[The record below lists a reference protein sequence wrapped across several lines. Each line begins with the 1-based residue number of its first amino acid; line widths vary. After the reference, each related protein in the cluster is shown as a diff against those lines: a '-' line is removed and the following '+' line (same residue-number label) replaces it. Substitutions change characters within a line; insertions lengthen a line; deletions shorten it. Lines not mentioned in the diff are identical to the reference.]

1 MQPEST
7 SIIYRPDLAQ
17 LVQEYD
23 VEKAAARFIG
33 RRAAPI
39 FGVPNRA
46 GQYPIMNRENF
57 KKPASSKR
65 AKDGSYNRITGKFG
79 QGTYRCDE
87 NGLEYPIDDARRAE
101 YRNLIDAEAAAAQIL
116 WYQLLL
122 GLETRVATLYSGGG
136 FTNHNV
142 ATAWSTKATAL
153 PLDDI
158 ESGIEVIEDKC
169 GVGAED
175 ISLIIPRAD
184 FREML
189 STAQVVDKSKYTN
202 PGVQPSM
209 LREAQVA
216 AMLGIKEVLR
226 ARSVYDSTEEGV
238 TETNAQC
245 WTAGV
250 MYLAVLASDNES
262 LEIPSAARIIQWDE
276 DAPELPVMES
286 YRYDPVRSDIVRG
299 RMHTDEVLIGETD
312 LFVYQLTNT

>member
-1 MQPEST
+1 MQPESA

-23 VEKAAARFIG
+23 VEKAAARFIA
-33 RRAAPI
+33 RKAAPV

-57 KKPASSKR
+57 KKPASSRR
-65 AKDGSYNRITGKFG
+65 AKDGAYNRITGKFG

-87 NGLEYPIDDARRAE
+87 NGLEYPIDDARREE
-101 YRNLIDAEAAAAQIL
+101 YRNLINAEAAGSRIL

-122 GLETRVATLYSGGG
+122 GLESRVAALYSGGG

-158 ESGIEVIEDKC
+158 ETGIEVLEDKC
-169 GVGAED
+169 GAGEGD

-189 STAQVVDKSKYTN
+189 STTQVVNKSQYTN

-238 TETNAQC
+238 AETNTQV

-250 MYLAVLASDNES
+250 MYLAVLAGENDD
-262 LEIPSAARIIQWDE
+262 LEVPSAARIIQWDE
-276 DAPELPVMES
+276 DAPELPVIES
-286 YRYDPVRSDIVRG
+286 YRDDKVRSDIIRE
-299 RMHTDEVLIGETD
+299 RMNTDEVLIGETD